1 MLEAGPWDESLQVNQ
16 DGENFCRVVA
26 KSEGV
31 QFHPDVEVFYRRE
44 GGGVSQFT
52 SDKADSLFKS
62 IQSMEAVALAL
73 EDSPRM
79 QQMVSNRYQTFIYTA
94 YPARPDLIRQ
104 ATDRLRDLPSPTISN
119 PNAVSPIS
127 RAISATLGWKALTQ
141 LRRFRQNWA
150 S

>member
-16 DGENFCRVVA
+16 DGEYFCRVVA

-31 QFHPDVEVFYRRE
+31 QFHSDLEVFYRRE
-44 GGGVSQFT
+44 GGGVSRF
-52 SDKADSLFKS
+52 SSEKADSLFRS
-62 IQSMEAVALAL
+62 IQSMETVALAL

-79 QQMVSNRYQTFIYTA
+79 QQMVSNRYQIFIYTA
-94 YPARPDLIRQ
+94 YPTRPDLIRQ
-104 ATDRLRDLPSPTISN
+104 ATDRLRHLPSPTISN

-127 RAISATLGWKALTQ
+127 KAISATLGWKALTQ
-141 LRRFRQNWA
+141 LRKLRQTWM